1 MSSEIAVWVN
11 ENGETTTLNTPGK
24 IVVYR
29 KWQGNWKADRDKV
42 ISPPSTGGMSMLRR
56 LMSEVLEVM
65 GKSKIFVAQKVTG
78 IPYFELEKSTC
89 SVWEM
94 PGKPEDFLD
103 YILSCEEK
111 EQSTEQK
118 NAAVLVPAPVEIGA
132 GRYRVSIK
140 EIQESGG
147 GITSKQVL
155 QPFLSRGKFFELEVI
170 CNHVP
175 PWLEAEFIAGTWKG
189 EVTGGGKK
197 IIISKTC

>member
-118 NAAVLVPAPVEIGA
+118 TPPYWFRHRWKLEQDATVFPLRKSRKAAAASLP
-132 GRYRVSIK
+132 
-140 EIQESGG
+140 
-147 GITSKQVL
+147 
-155 QPFLSRGKFFELEVI
+155 SRS
-170 CNHVP
+170 CNH
-175 PWLEAEFIAGTWKG
+175 F
-189 EVTGGGKK
+189 
-197 IIISKTC
+197 